1 VDGDIHRSGE
11 IGIQRLEITPPFT
24 APEMLA
30 SLTSTEMA
38 PTPASDVFSLAA
50 TLNGGVNDDIDA
62 RVVSRASAWTGIS
75 TVAEKSAYRGT
86 KTSRAD

>member
-11 IGIQRLEITPPFT
+11 IGIQRLERESRGFDAVVCVDSPFT

-50 TLNGGVNDDIDA
+50 TLLATPDLA
-62 RVVSRASAWTGIS
+62 KS
-75 TVAEKSAYRGT
+75 TI
-86 KTSRAD
+86 